1 MVSHLPSSLLII
13 NPHLL
18 CWSSEPLQASSST
31 IAISRTS
38 SIPPPAILHLCQYL
52 WCWIYMSW
60 ELEAS
65 PGQSFWCPMCLHCHP
80 NFHFDHQLLCLN
92 FSLFLTAPT
101 FALFL
106 PGPFILVIYL
116 FPALYSVFNPVAQS
130 SLSRC
135 QPHTTPSS
143 YPL

>member
-1 MVSHLPSSLLII
+1 MVSHLPSSLII
-13 NPHLL
+13 NPPLL
-18 CWSSEPLQASSST
+18 CWSSEALRASSSHL
-31 IAISRTS
+31 AISRL
-38 SIPPPAILHLCQYL
+38 PPFLPSAVLHLCQYL
-52 WCWIYMSW
+52 WCWIYVSW
-60 ELEAS
+60 EGEAS
-65 PGQSFWCPMCLHCHP
+65 QGQSFWWPTCFHCHP
-80 NFHFDHQLLCLN
+80 NFHFDHQLLSLN
-92 FSLFLTAPT
+92 FSLFLAVPT

-116 FPALYSVFNPVAQS
+116 FPALCSVFNPVAQS